1 MRINKPYIG
10 KWRITEMELWD
21 RDYIDL
27 VGQGHLTIKAD
38 GDGELRFGAIE
49 SWIDCRVEEVNGVER
64 LEFSF
69 EGEDEGDP
77 VCGRGW
83 AQVNGMI
90 MTGRI
95 YLHMGDDSGF
105 TASRA

>member
-1 MRINKPYIG
+1 MQINKPYLG

-21 RDYIDL
+21 REYIDL
-27 VGQGHLTIKAD
+27 MGPGRLTIKAD

-49 SWIDCRVEEVNGVER
+49 ALIDCKVEAVGGVER
-64 LEFSF
+64 LDFSF
-69 EGEDEGDP
+69 EGDDEGDP

-83 AQVNGMI
+83 AEVKGKTMS
-90 MTGRI
+90 GRI

-105 TASRA
+105 TAAR